1 MRHVRSHFITF
12 IVIAVLYVCSLVK
25 HAIEKHK
32 PIMLLNVGPTRAD
45 ALAGI
50 DAIEIEA
57 GTIIRDVVKQVLWV
71 LVSIDPFVKT
81 S

>member
-1 MRHVRSHFITF
+1 M
-12 IVIAVLYVCSLVK
+12 IAVLYVCSLVK

-50 DAIEIEA
+50 DSIEIEA

-71 LVSIDPFVKT
+71 LASIDPFMKM